1 MRIFVIGGANL
12 DIYAK
17 VDKDTVVLYDSNPAH
32 VSFSYGGVARNIV
45 ENIANMHAEPY
56 FVSIFGKDAMGQG
69 MYNDLKNKGVK
80 LDYSIVDEKRPTS
93 SYLAILNADDM
104 YGCPIPLDE
113 SEIKKIIKKNT
124 LINIKDIKINLYNDT
139 DVEINSE
146 SKICLSE
153 YLSLSYK

>member
-1 MRIFVIGGANL
+1 MNL
-12 DIYAK
+12 DISEYGFYISK
-17 VDKDTVVLYDSNPAH
+17 MLVD
-32 VSFSYGGVARNIV
+32 
-45 ENIANMHAEPY
+45 
-56 FVSIFGKDAMGQG
+56 GKMID
-69 MYNDLKNKGVK
+69 
-80 LDYSIVDEKRPTS
+80 
-93 SYLAILNADDM
+93 LNADDM